1 MEEHQVV
8 DSYAAQYA
16 NEKQQQGA
24 NFTSEIMEADWSK
37 GGTLPPPPKGQK
49 PVADVNFDPSAGP
62 KRNQRMINKA
72 EAAIIFDGGSGTQ
85 DFTRRVEREQK
96 TRRFPVY
103 NASDMGGPKNR
114 FAGESFDA
122 ARQLQKIQTDQS
134 VSPEQRRIN
143 ASNFLKDLKTDTI
156 LRSIDYS

>member
-1 MEEHQVV
+1 
-8 DSYAAQYA
+8 
-16 NEKQQQGA
+16 
-24 NFTSEIMEADWSK
+24 
-37 GGTLPPPPKGQK
+37 
-49 PVADVNFDPSAGP
+49 
-62 KRNQRMINKA
+62 MIDRA

-85 DFTRRVEREQK
+85 DFTRRVEREQR

-103 NASDMGGPKNR
+103 NASDMKGSKNR

-122 ARQLQKIQTDQS
+122 SRELQKIQNDQN

-143 ASNFLKDLKTDTI
+143 AASFIENLKTDAI